1 MKEYFVT
8 FKHSYQI
15 SPDDWDVCNP
25 ALKVTNET
33 TIGEIAEWFKKY
45 HIVSPPMEVKI
56 IELQTIE
63 PPKTEI

>member
-33 TIGEIAEWFKKY
+33 TIGEIADWFDKY
-45 HIVSPPMEVKI
+45 QTAYPMEVKI
-56 IELQTIE
+56 IELQN
-63 PPKTEI
+63 KTP